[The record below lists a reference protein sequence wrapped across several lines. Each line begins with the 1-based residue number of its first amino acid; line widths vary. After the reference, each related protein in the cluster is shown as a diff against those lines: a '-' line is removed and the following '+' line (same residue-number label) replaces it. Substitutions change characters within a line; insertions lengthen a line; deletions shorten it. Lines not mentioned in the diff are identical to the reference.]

1 MQNKSLNICFPV
13 PHVSSSLNDVAVVFA
28 VDDHGQASQLFCDQ
42 WEECFIYVVVV
53 CLCHAFEFL
62 INFNA
67 VQCFKV
73 KLTCFSPFCLY
84 LILISLISII
94 YIYIC
99 SYSNVFHKKLPKYA
113 SCCFGSSVGGRI
125 VGMPGMNVLSF
136 SVPPQRDFLRLLRSV
151 SSSIY
156 INKCNNKILFLF
168 NVHTFLGK
176 QLTRNFCWSIA
187 G

>member
-84 LILISLISII
+84 LILIVLYLLSIYTYVVI
-94 YIYIC
+94 PMFSI
-99 SYSNVFHKKLPKYA
+99 KKLPKYA

-151 SSSIY
+151 SSSIH
-156 INKCNNKILFLF
+156 IN
-168 NVHTFLGK
+168 
-176 QLTRNFCWSIA
+176 
-187 G
+187 

>member
-1 MQNKSLNICFPV
+1 MT
-13 PHVSSSLNDVAVVFA
+13 
-28 VDDHGQASQLFCDQ
+28 SQLLFLLLSLIMDKPASCFVVG
-42 WEECFIYVVVV
+42 WEECIIYVVVVV

-67 VQCFKV
+67 VECFKV

-151 SSSIY
+151 SSSIH
-156 INKCNNKILFLF
+156 INKGNNNVILFLF
-168 NVHTFLGK
+168 HVPFCGKTTYEKFLLVH
-176 QLTRNFCWSIA
+176 CWLNHCCYYK
-187 G
+187 